1 MPAPSLMSGGER
13 WRCILAAAVAVAQP
27 QPLRCEHHHTTPMAD
42 LLVFSTLERATQMAQ
57 VYLADNPG
65 STYTIQRLPDGR
77 YRLVVED
84 PPVA

>member
-1 MPAPSLMSGGER
+1 
-13 WRCILAAAVAVAQP
+13 
-27 QPLRCEHHHTTPMAD
+27 MAD